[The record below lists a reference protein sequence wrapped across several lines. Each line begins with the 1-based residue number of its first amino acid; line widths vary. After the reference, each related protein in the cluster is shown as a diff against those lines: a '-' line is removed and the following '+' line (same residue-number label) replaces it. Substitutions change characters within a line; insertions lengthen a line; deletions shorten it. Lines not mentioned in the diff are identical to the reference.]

1 MLNHLPFVK
10 TALWLLAGAAVL
22 GMALA
27 VLRYAK
33 RPRAATWTAKA
44 HGFLNSGALALL
56 VFAWATT
63 GLPQLASIALVLL
76 LFTAAAGLVTGQ
88 AWRWK
93 NSHRIELILFAHL
106 SLAVSAWFLLLAS
119 GGTST

>member
-1 MLNHLPFVK
+1 MTSPSLFVK
-10 TALWLLAGAAVL
+10 TALWLLVSAAVL
-22 GMALA
+22 GMVLA
-27 VLRYAK
+27 FLRYTK

-44 HGFLNSGALALL
+44 HGFVNSAALALL

-63 GLPQLASIALVLL
+63 GLPKLASVALVLL
-76 LFTAAAGLVTGQ
+76 LLTAAAGLVTGQ

-93 NSHRIELILFAHL
+93 NAHRVELILFAHV

-119 GGTST
+119 GGTTA